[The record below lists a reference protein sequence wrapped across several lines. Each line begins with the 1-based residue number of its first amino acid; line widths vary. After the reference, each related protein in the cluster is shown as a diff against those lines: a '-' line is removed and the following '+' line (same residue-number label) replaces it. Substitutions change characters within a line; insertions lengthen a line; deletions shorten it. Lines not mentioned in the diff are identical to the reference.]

1 MTEDNFSS
9 PCISNGND
17 SLLSLQ
23 DLGEDLLAIV
33 LSYLD
38 LSSAIRW
45 KELIN
50 SSWKLRLTLPS
61 LKHVWGNFFR
71 QQGFSLQDFP
81 HDGSVETILQELQY
95 RTLLQKMLWGRH
107 LRRRSTGSSLS
118 FSNRLFSFLP
128 ILPDDNAGEPETIWW
143 NDPPPVNFACDS
155 FVLTSTAT
163 GSEFLLLNPFTHSLS
178 LYASVLDNAVHS
190 DEGMM
195 EQAMQQAA
203 GCIISQSAGLLYSSD
218 QTFFLSS
225 SLSSSMTSTHST
237 PLHSPPLSTLIHPL
251 TATTSS
257 NMWTPE
263 QEEDERIELAAVAFE
278 DRVRRNHSLYNSKYH
293 KDPQHVLISHDDPM
307 LDVDWMNYFWTHAS
321 RLQQNGHRRFFPMD
335 EQDESGEVQVEIAH
349 IGLDAKPVLL
359 TVDGENESMG
369 STTMLSVGRAL
380 YTERLNHD
388 ESMLECFEIM
398 SWFRKENQT
407 LSQWICRVRGDFQ
420 WVELCANNKLVYL
433 NPSMPNGD
441 HLIRHWNQP
450 LGNSQ
455 VLVYPMVEYSAS
467 SQSDSDGIVDPS
479 RYFPAA
485 KFIIECQSR
494 VSALGICASGN
505 YLIVATLPARL
516 MLWSVCTTPAT
527 PVLVQE
533 IGLNDVVPFATES
546 PIQSIHPP
554 KSVSIEERGFCTV
567 HKSQIHGST
576 LLVWHYGIHNETQNR
591 QFQTRTMI
599 HLPLSTQRT
608 PQIHY
613 DGRRLI
619 VFGQDHISLI
629 ILVYEIIALID
640 HPVHQECF
648 TGKQLDGGVFD
659 LSAPGT
665 SPRVRFVNRIRHAAL
680 GGIEDYESLKMTC
693 NERYIIVSTKTG
705 NLLSEGAIPFH
716 EGLLVIDL
724 DDYHKRSV

>member
-1 MTEDNFSS
+1 MTDSS
-9 PCISNGND
+9 STCISVD
-17 SLLSLQ
+17 HDYLLCLQ
-23 DLGEDLLAIV
+23 DLGEDLLAII

-45 KELIN
+45 KHLVD
-50 SSWKLRLTLPS
+50 SSWKSRLTLPS
-61 LKHVWGNFFR
+61 LKHVWEHFFH
-71 QQGFSLQDFP
+71 QQGFSRQEFP
-81 HDGSVETILQELQY
+81 NDGSVETILQDLQY
-95 RTLLQKMLWGRH
+95 RTLLQKTLWGRH
-107 LRRRSTGSSLS
+107 RRNRSSTLSLP
-118 FSNRLFSFLP
+118 NRLFSFLP
-128 ILPDDNAGEPETIWW
+128 ILPDDDAGEPKNIWW

-190 DEGMM
+190 DEGMT

-203 GCIISQSAGLLYSSD
+203 GCFISKSGSLLYSSD
-218 QTFFLSS
+218 HSSFLPSS
-225 SLSSSMTSTHST
+225 VSSSMTSTHST
-237 PLHSPPLSTLIHPL
+237 PLHSPPWSASFHPL
-251 TATTSS
+251 AATTNSRTI
-257 NMWTPE
+257 WTPE
-263 QEEDERIELAAVAFE
+263 QEEDERIELAAVAFD
-278 DRVRRNHSLYNSKYH
+278 DRVRRNHSLYNRKYH
-293 KDPQHVLISHDDPM
+293 KDPHHVLISHDDTM

-321 RLQQNGHRRFFPMD
+321 GLQQIQQRRFFPMD
-335 EQDESGEVQVEIAH
+335 EQDESGEVRVQIAH

-359 TVDGENESMG
+359 TIDGENEAMG
-369 STTMLSVGRAL
+369 SATMLSVGRAL
-380 YTERLNHD
+380 CTERINHD
-388 ESMLECFEIM
+388 ESILECFEIM
-398 SWFRKENQT
+398 SWFRKANRT

-420 WVELCANNKLVYL
+420 WVELCANYKLVYL

-441 HLIRHWNQP
+441 HLIRHWNHP
-450 LGNSQ
+450 LGNSE
-455 VLVYPMVEYSAS
+455 VLVYPMVEYSTPS
-467 SQSDSDGIVDPS
+467 VGDSDGVADPS

-485 KFIIECQSR
+485 KFVLECQRR
-494 VSALGICASGN
+494 VSAMGICASGK

-516 MLWSVCTTPAT
+516 VLWNMYTTSAT
-527 PVLVQE
+527 PVLVHE
-533 IGLNDVVPFATES
+533 IRLSDDVAVAAES
-546 PIQSIHPP
+546 PIQSIYAP

-576 LLVWHYGIHNETQNR
+576 LLVWNYGIHAETQNR
-591 QFQTRTMI
+591 QFQNHTMI
-599 HLPLSTQRT
+599 HLPLSAQRT

-629 ILVYEIIALID
+629 ILVYEIVTLID
-640 HPVHQECF
+640 HQVHQECC

-693 NERYIIVSTKTG
+693 NERFVVVNTKTG

-716 EGLLVIDL
+716 EGLLIIDL
-724 DDYHKRSV
+724 DDHQQRSV